1 MRAAGRGIGLVA
13 RVIALIT
20 ALIFLIIAL
29 AVLLVLLGANESNV
43 VFQAL
48 TDAARFLVGPFDGL
62 FSFRD
67 AKLERAV
74 NWGIA
79 AFVWL
84 IVGQLIAGLLRR
96 GRPRG
101 QGKRTAR
108 A

>member
-13 RVIALIT
+13 RVIVLIT
-20 ALIFLIIAL
+20 ALAFLIIAL
-29 AVLLVLLGANESNV
+29 AVLLALLGANPSNV
-43 VFQAL
+43 VVQAL

-62 FSFRD
+62 FTFRD
-67 AKLERAV
+67 ETLERTV

-84 IVGQLIAGLLRR
+84 IVGQLLAGLLRR

-101 QGKRTAR
+101 RGRAAR

>member
-13 RVIALIT
+13 RIIVLIT
-20 ALIFLIIAL
+20 SLIFLVIAL
-29 AVLLVLLGANESNV
+29 AVLLVLLGANESNA

-62 FSFRD
+62 FTFSD
-67 AKLERAV
+67 EKVERAV

-84 IVGQLIAGLLRR
+84 IVGRLIATLLRR

-101 QGKRTAR
+101 GGRTAR